1 MCVVTWHCRPQRCHL
16 LPSISRFHTAPHPSI
31 YHNIADY
38 AAPLIPISPPHCPRF
53 QLSLPTMIH
62 HTFQPLPLAAP
73 FASFSHLDQWT
84 PSWPDVYVFSKLDPR
99 LSRPHPYSSR
109 RRPPYPRLEPTS
121 GLSPRSPRTGS
132 QPVLRTQ
139 LPPMLSA
146 LPIPVAT
153 LGLEPSPMSTSS
165 NPGSPMSTAAP
176 PTPAPEFLQVVCN
189 APLLAP
195 KPLPYRPPAFLDSF
209 ELPDPDED
217 LSRPPYT
224 RSSSKRKRTRTRDEQ
239 DDSSLVSKRRATE
252 SVFRGLNGLGSHR
265 RFSK

>member
-1 MCVVTWHCRPQRCHL
+1 
-16 LPSISRFHTAPHPSI
+16 
-31 YHNIADY
+31 
-38 AAPLIPISPPHCPRF
+38 
-53 QLSLPTMIH
+53 MIH
-62 HTFQPLPLAAP
+62 HHTFLPLPIAAP

-84 PSWPDVYVFSKLDPR
+84 PSWPDVYVFSKSDSR

-121 GLSPRSPRTGS
+121 GLSPRSPRTGA

-139 LPPMLSA
+139 VPPMLSA

-153 LGLEPSPMSTSS
+153 PGLEPSPSS

-217 LSRPPYT
+217 LSRPPLHAIEFQEEAYT
-224 RSSSKRKRTRTRDEQ
+224 YTGRDRTTLLWFQ
-239 DDSSLVSKRRATE
+239 SAAPQST
-252 SVFRGLNGLGSHR
+252 VFRGLNGLGSHR

>member
-1 MCVVTWHCRPQRCHL
+1 
-16 LPSISRFHTAPHPSI
+16 
-31 YHNIADY
+31 
-38 AAPLIPISPPHCPRF
+38 
-53 QLSLPTMIH
+53 MIH
-62 HTFQPLPLAAP
+62 YTFHPLPL
-73 FASFSHLDQWT
+73 DQCS
-84 PSWPDVYVFSKLDPR
+84 PPWPDVYAFSKSDSR

-121 GLSPRSPRTGS
+121 ALAPRFSRTGA

-139 LPPMLSA
+139 VPPTHSA
-146 LPIPVAT
+146 FPIPMGTPV
-153 LGLEPSPMSTSS
+153 LESSPMSASS
-165 NPGSPMSTAAP
+165 NLGSPMSTLAP
-176 PTPAPEFLQVVCN
+176 PTPAPGFLQVVCN

-224 RSSSKRKRTRTRDEQ
+224 RSSSKRKRTHTRDSQ
-239 DDSSLVSKRRATE
+239 DDLAPSLVSKRRATE
-252 SVFRGLNGLGSHR
+252 TVFRGLNGLDSQR

>member
-1 MCVVTWHCRPQRCHL
+1 M
-16 LPSISRFHTAPHPSI
+16 
-31 YHNIADY
+31 
-38 AAPLIPISPPHCPRF
+38 
-53 QLSLPTMIH
+53 MH
-62 HTFQPLPLAAP
+62 HTFQPLPLAQ
-73 FASFSHLDQWT
+73 FAQFTHLDQWA
-84 PSWPDVYVFSKLDPR
+84 PSWPDVYAFSKSDSR

-109 RRPPYPRLEPTS
+109 RRPPYPRLEPT
-121 GLSPRSPRTGS
+121 LSLSLRSPRTGV

-139 LPPMLSA
+139 VPPTFSA
-146 LPIPVAT
+146 FPIPVAT
-153 LGLEPSPMSTSS
+153 PALERSPMSTSS

-224 RSSSKRKRTRTRDEQ
+224 RSSSKRKRTRTRDGQ
-239 DDSSLVSKRRATE
+239 DDLAPSLVSKRRATE
-252 SVFRGLNGLGSHR
+252 SVFRGLNGLGSQR

>member
-1 MCVVTWHCRPQRCHL
+1 M
-16 LPSISRFHTAPHPSI
+16 
-31 YHNIADY
+31 
-38 AAPLIPISPPHCPRF
+38 
-53 QLSLPTMIH
+53 MH
-62 HTFQPLPLAAP
+62 HTFQPLPLAQFAP
-73 FASFSHLDQWT
+73 FAHLDQWA
-84 PSWPDVYVFSKLDPR
+84 PSWPDIYAFSKSDSR

-121 GLSPRSPRTGS
+121 GLSLWSPRTGV

-139 LPPMLSA
+139 VPPMLSA
-146 LPIPVAT
+146 LPIPIAT
-153 LGLEPSPMSTSS
+153 LALEREFASFLVNFTVYLRSLSASPLSTSS
-165 NPGSPMSTAAP
+165 NLGSPMSTAAP

-224 RSSSKRKRTRTRDEQ
+224 RSSSKRKRTRTRDGQ
-239 DDSSLVSKRRATE
+239 DDLAPSLVSKRRATE
-252 SVFRGLNGLGSHR
+252 SVFRGLNGLGSQR